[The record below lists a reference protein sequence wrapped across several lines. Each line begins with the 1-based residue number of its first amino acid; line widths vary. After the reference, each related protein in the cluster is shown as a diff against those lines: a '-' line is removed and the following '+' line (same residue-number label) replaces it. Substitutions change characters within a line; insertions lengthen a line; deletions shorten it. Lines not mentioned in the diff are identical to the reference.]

1 MRAEHTA
8 EHNFQIVFHNS
19 DAELHDVEHGV
30 PHPMFHM
37 VTVVMWNIMW
47 N

>member
-19 DAELHDVEHGV
+19 DAELHVEHGV